1 MINLRLRRD
10 PGSVWSGAGLR
21 WFVIAAL
28 GFALAV
34 SLAGCGDDDDG
45 ATPTAGAVGGPASAA
60 AMAPDLAAMGF
71 KTVES
76 GRVPG
81 STQNQ
86 DTFYGIYA
94 QAKGGKVQTVRVEIN
109 LQATEDLAGAQ
120 YVPLAAALRNPPPDL
135 FGAGAVQQD
144 GTPAFQAAQ
153 SKSYRTAD
161 PDGQGNFVFS
171 DIHRMGR
178 AVVIIYTIGPD
189 SAETTTVR
197 KQVAEQIGAKSK

>member
-1 MINLRLRRD
+1 
-10 PGSVWSGAGLR
+10 
-21 WFVIAAL
+21 
-28 GFALAV
+28 
-34 SLAGCGDDDDG
+34 
-45 ATPTAGAVGGPASAA
+45 
-60 AMAPDLAAMGF
+60 MAPDLAAMGF

-178 AVVIIYTIGPD
+178 AVVIVYTIGPD

-197 KQVAEQIGAKSK
+197 KQVAEQVAAKAK